1 MLWSIFL
8 TLITFYAKGNAKNL
22 HKNLKFSLNI
32 IPVKSVRHFNA
43 KVFIVGR
50 GGGISHP
57 PVGNL
62 TPQWEILPPWVVG
75 NPTPQWEIPPPSG
88 NSYPPRWSEIPPP

>member
-50 GGGISHP
+50 GVGFPTPQWEISP
-57 PVGNL
+57 
-62 TPQWEILPPWVVG
+62 PQWEILPPLG
-75 NPTPQWEIPPPSG
+75 GIPTPLGGRKSHPL
-88 NSYPPRWSEIPPP
+88 R

>member
-43 KVFIVGR
+43 PSGK
-50 GGGISHP
+50 SHP
-57 PVGNL
+57 PVGNP
-62 TPQWEILPPWVVG
+62 TPLGSGKSYPPVG
-75 NPTPQWEIPPPSG
+75 NPTPWWEFLPP
-88 NSYPPRWSEIPPP
+88 